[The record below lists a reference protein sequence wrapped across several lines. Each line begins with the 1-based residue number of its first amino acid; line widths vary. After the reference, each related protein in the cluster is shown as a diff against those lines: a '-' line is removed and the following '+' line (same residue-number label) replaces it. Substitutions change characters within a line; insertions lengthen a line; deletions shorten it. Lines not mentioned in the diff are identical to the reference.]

1 MQESVSAVGWGGV
14 AARRTA
20 KSTYLGELVF
30 TKTRDVDVAGHG
42 VDGVNKLGRA
52 DNSDGASVNQSVA
65 EILENLFLGLAR
77 RNESELSQRT
87 F

>member
-1 MQESVSAVGWGGV
+1 
-14 AARRTA
+14 
-20 KSTYLGELVF
+20 LGELVF